1 MGIQSDVF
9 LKDEDYG
16 YISQMMYLLEKT
28 DSIISA
34 SRRTL
39 SLNY

>member
-9 LKDEDYG
+9 LKDDG